1 MTIRDKFDAI
11 NASLEDASIDII
23 EVLEELSELWEDTHY
38 EGEDGSISLDEIS
51 SRIIELSIE
60 GHSTLE
66 KAAEINPADCIG
78 WW

>member
-11 NASLEDASIDII
+11 NTNLENASIDII
-23 EVLEELSELWEDTHY
+23 EALEELSEIWEDAHY
-38 EGEDGSISLDEIS
+38 EGEDGSIALDEIS

-60 GHSTLE
+60 GKAAIE